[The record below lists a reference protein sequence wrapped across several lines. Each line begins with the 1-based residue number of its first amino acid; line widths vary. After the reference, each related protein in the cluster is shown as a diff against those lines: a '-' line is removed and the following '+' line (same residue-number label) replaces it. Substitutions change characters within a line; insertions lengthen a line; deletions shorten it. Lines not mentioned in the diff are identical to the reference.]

1 MAGIGYWRGIG
12 LCGLAALSFGA
23 LANEQTQAQPSGDLG
38 PKWGPHIDFEAKLGS
53 KRNLGEADL
62 LLPIA
67 QDARTLVFSSLRG
80 RFDDNSSLEGNFGLG
95 VRRMLESGWNLGAYG
110 YFDRRRSDTG
120 NFFNQGTLGVE
131 ALGRDWDFRANGYL
145 PIGTRV
151 RDLGETS
158 SAALSGAAVQV
169 TSTTREERALK
180 GFDAEMGWRAPLF
193 DSEAARQLRLYLGGY
208 RFNDD
213 VIKVVGPRVRAELAM
228 EELPWFGKG
237 TKLFLGA
244 EAQDDSARGSQ
255 TFLSVRL
262 RIPLGKESS
271 APSTLNAQ
279 ERRMTAPVMRDV
291 DIVTQSRVSSTLTEA
306 ATQTAG
312 GQTITV
318 LNSATTTGAALP
330 GAVTGLANGSTI
342 LLSGTFNT
350 TASVDLT
357 GNKSL
362 IAGNV
367 TVLTPSG
374 RTAVLSSPATISNSN
389 NALNFI
395 IAAPGNNTISGLT
408 ISGTRAGGSGYGI
421 HINDTA
427 GNVSI
432 LNNTITMTQTGN
444 NAILGIAAAQQNQ
457 NLTISGNT
465 VTVVGKAGQTATGL
479 GLLGTTG
486 PASATV
492 SGNTLNVSGG
502 GNNYAVW
509 VDNQTTINAGSTGN
523 VLVSGTCNGGP
534 TASGSVGFTNGTTCP

>member
-1 MAGIGYWRGIG
+1 MAGIKVWRGIG

-23 LANEQTQAQPSGDLG
+23 VAEEQPQAQPSGDLG
-38 PKWGPHIDFEAKLGS
+38 PKWGPHIDFEAKPGS
-53 KRNLGEADL
+53 KRSLGEADL

-80 RFDDNSSLEGNFGLG
+80 RFDDNSSLEGNLGLG
-95 VRRMLESGWNLGAYG
+95 VRRMLESGWNLGVYA

-158 SAALSGAAVQV
+158 SAALSGAALQV

-228 EELPWFGKG
+228 EDLPWFGKG

-255 TFLSVRL
+255 TFLSLRL

-271 APSTLNAQ
+271 RPSTLNAQ
-279 ERRMTAPVMRDV
+279 ERRMAAPVMRDV

-306 ATQTAG
+306 ATQTSG
-312 GQTITV
+312 GQALTV
-318 LNSATTTGAALP
+318 VDSATTTTAAALNTALTNA
-330 GAVTGLANGSTI
+330 GASTVV
-342 LLSGTFNT
+342 LSGTFSTNARINMAVGQT
-350 TASVDLT
+350 LIGSGSLT
-357 GNKSL
+357 VRS
-362 IAGNV
+362 A
-367 TVLTPSG
+367 SG
-374 RTAVLSSPATISNSN
+374 RTATVSLPSATIAATANSTLNALAMAN
-389 NALNFI
+389 NATLIGMTVTNGYS
-395 IAAPGNNTISGLT
+395 A
-408 ISGTRAGGSGYGI
+408 GSGNAVVAQGMTGVTI
-421 HINDTA
+421 RNSTLTA
-427 GNVSI
+427 TGTNGAYTLDARTTTNAVI
-432 LNNTITMTQTGN
+432 VGNTITANPSALGASGIWAQSAN
-444 NAILGIAAAQQNQ
+444 NITIADNTITTTVTPSVDKYA
-457 NLTISGNT
+457 ISGNEWT
-465 VTVVGKAGQTATGL
+465 VFA
-479 GLLGTTG
+479 
-486 PASATV
+486 
-492 SGNTLNVSGG
+492 
-502 GNNYAVW
+502 
-509 VDNQTTINAGSTGN
+509 AGSTGN
-523 VLVSGTCNGGP
+523 VAVGGTCAFSAAP
-534 TASGSVGFTNGTTCP
+534 TGSVGFSTISCP

>member
-23 LANEQTQAQPSGDLG
+23 QAQEQFQAQPSGNPG
-38 PKWGPHIDFEAKLGS
+38 PKWGPHIDFEAKPGS
-53 KRNLGEADL
+53 KRSLGEADL

-131 ALGRDWDFRANGYL
+131 ALGRDLDFRANGYL

-158 SAALSGAAVQV
+158 AAALSGATLQV

-228 EELPWFGKG
+228 EDLPWFGKG

-306 ATQTAG
+306 ATQTSG
-312 GQTITV
+312 GQALTV
-318 LNSATTTGAALP
+318 VDSATTTTAAALNTALTNA
-330 GAVTGLANGSTI
+330 GASTVV
-342 LLSGTFNT
+342 LSGTFNT
-350 TASVDLT
+350 NAQVSMAVGQTIIGGGSLT
-357 GNKSL
+357 VRS
-362 IAGNV
+362 A
-367 TVLTPSG
+367 SG
-374 RTAVLSSPATISNSN
+374 RTATVSLPSATIAATANSTLNALAMAN
-389 NALNFI
+389 NATLIGMTVTNGYSTGSSNAVDAQGMTGVTI
-395 IAAPGNNTISGLT
+395 RNSTLTATGTNGAYTLDARTTTNAVIVGNNITANPSAFGASGIYAQSANNITI
-408 ISGTRAGGSGYGI
+408 A
-421 HINDTA
+421 D
-427 GNVSI
+427 
-432 LNNTITMTQTGN
+432 NTITTTVTPSVSKYAIAGN
-444 NAILGIAAAQQNQ
+444 NF
-457 NLTISGNT
+457 TVFNT
-465 VTVVGKAGQTATGL
+465 
-479 GLLGTTG
+479 
-486 PASATV
+486 
-492 SGNTLNVSGG
+492 
-502 GNNYAVW
+502 
-509 VDNQTTINAGSTGN
+509 AGSTGN
-523 VLVSGTCNGGP
+523 VAVGGTCSITGGAP
-534 TASGSVGFTNGTTCP
+534 TGSVSFSTISCP